1 MKKLH
6 ILGSGCTKCNTLADL
21 TRQAAEDLG
30 IDYDLEKVTDFLKF
44 ADYGVMVTPALVIDG
59 KLAVSGRVPSLDELK
74 KLLSA

>member
-21 TRQAAEDLG
+21 TRQAADELG
-30 IDYDLEKVTDFLKF
+30 INYELEKVTDFLKF

-59 KLAVSGRVPSLDELK
+59 KLAVSGRVPALDELK
-74 KLLSA
+74 NLLSA